1 MKYEFTGEEKTVAN
15 MTLKRIRSLVTI
27 VGVVTSGDC
36 GGWVEY
42 DHNLDQDGDAWV
54 YGDTEV
60 FGNAMVYG
68 NAKVYGNAMVYG
80 DAKVYGNAMV
90 YGDTEVFGNA
100 MVYGNAMVFGNA
112 KVFGNARVF
121 GNAKVFGNARVFGN
135 AWVYGDAKV
144 YVNARVYGNAK
155 VFGNAMVSIAPVV
168 ITGLDYTLTVSDN
181 MLAVG
186 CQCWTFQ
193 EWRDKTPEEIIG
205 MDGKKATAFYP
216 TLISLLDFLK
226 K

>member
-60 FGNAMVYG
+60 FGNAM
-68 NAKVYGNAMVYG
+68 
-80 DAKVYGNAMV
+80 
-90 YGDTEVFGNA
+90 
-100 MVYGNAMVFGNA
+100 
-112 KVFGNARVF
+112 
-121 GNAKVFGNARVFGN
+121 
-135 AWVYGDAKV
+135 
-144 YVNARVYGNAK
+144 VYGNAK